1 MYCLALTLGA
11 GVQWHEAYDAAQ
23 QQGRFIVGG
32 ISLGSSVGAVG
43 GWLMGGGHSITSPKF
58 GLGTPPAFPFYSAH
72 EAYNVTIQVL
82 IMFFNLL
89 LSLQMDLSSLPIP
102 FNTQIYFGRYAAVAE
117 VPTAS

>member
-23 QQGRFIVGG
+23 QKGRFIVGG
-32 ISLGSSVGAVG
+32 ISPGASVGAAG
-43 GWLMGGGHSITSPKF
+43 GWVMGGGHSVTSPKF
-58 GLGTPPAFPFYSAH
+58 GLGAPCISISFYV
-72 EAYNVTIQVL
+72 AYNVTIQVL
-82 IMFFNLL
+82 ITFFNLL
-89 LSLQMDLSSLPIP
+89 LSLPMDLSSLPTP